1 MPLRSCPHGVSTL
14 RPTITYSNVVS
25 TKEKA
30 LGSDTLGVSIERPV
44 VLPRRLPG
52 GSLATKFSIFTV
64 LLVFWVVVTLL
75 AYDLRQENFNLG
87 KGLLLLVVVTMV
99 AGAIGRFTLRLLVRP
114 LNNLRDG
121 IYAVQEGK
129 LEPIPITRTEDELEF
144 LTLSFNDMI
153 SAIKQSRADLEQ
165 QTSQLEIRVEQ
176 RTEALREAMD
186 RALAG
191 SQAKSEFLANVSHEL
206 RTPMNGIIGMLD
218 IALDSPLNAEQ
229 RDELETA
236 QRCAHSLLALL
247 NDILDFSKIEA
258 GKMTLER
265 IPFDLKFLVEDTI
278 KGQHLRIRQ
287 KGLALH
293 VQFSPDVPA
302 QVIADPM
309 RFRQILVNLLS
320 NAIKFTEKG
329 AITVRLHATEESDGR
344 YRLHLSVEDTG
355 IGISPEKRAE
365 IFEKFT
371 QADGSISRRYGGTG
385 LGLAITRRL
394 VDLFEGQ
401 ISVESE
407 LGFGS
412 RFHVTILCDR
422 VDPNRVF
429 TPAEE
434 KAAGDWVTGPRH
446 GRRRILVVEDNL
458 VNQKVVTT
466 ILGKRG
472 YELELAANGL
482 LALQKLEESHY
493 DLVLMDVQMPVLDG
507 LEATRRIRRRPEW
520 AKLPIVA
527 MTAHAMTGDRER
539 CLDAGMT
546 AYASKPIQ
554 PALLVQTIERLLQ
567 SESAQPSEQEPI
579 DRELAARLTDNDP
592 NLLEGMVLLFVQ
604 LAPERLDRISAALRE
619 HDSRTAREE
628 LARLRGAAER
638 IAAKGVVECAQQL
651 DAVAASGDPNQT
663 QAGLIALERELQRL
677 NRHVVPETSCVH

>member
-1 MPLRSCPHGVSTL
+1 MVP
-14 RPTITYSNVVS
+14 
-25 TKEKA
+25 
-30 LGSDTLGVSIERPV
+30 DTLGVSLERPV
-44 VLPRRLPG
+44 VLPRRSPG

-114 LNNLRDG
+114 LANLRDG
-121 IYAVQEGK
+121 IFAVQEGK
-129 LEPIPITRTEDELEF
+129 LEPIAITRTEDELEF

-153 SAIKQSRADLEQ
+153 GAIKQSRADLEQ
-165 QTSQLEIRVEQ
+165 QAAQLEVRVEQ

-218 IALDSPLNAEQ
+218 IALDSPLNPEQ

-258 GKMTLER
+258 GKMHLEH
-265 IPFDLKFLVEDTI
+265 IPFDLKFLIEDSI
-278 KGQHLRIRQ
+278 KGHQLRARQ
-287 KGLALH
+287 KGLHLEVH
-293 VQFSPDVPA
+293 FSPDVPA
-302 QVIADPM
+302 QVIADPV
-309 RFRQILVNLLS
+309 RLRQILSNLLS
-320 NAIKFTEKG
+320 NALKFTDKG
-329 AITVRLHATEESDGR
+329 SVTVRLHATNEDDR
-344 YRLHLSVEDTG
+344 RLRLHLSVEDTG
-355 IGISPEKRAE
+355 IGIAPDKRTE

-394 VDLFEGQ
+394 LDLFEGE

-412 RFHVTILCDR
+412 KFHVSILCER
-422 VDPNRVF
+422 MDPSRAL

-434 KAAGDWVTGPRH
+434 QAAGDWATSPQH
-446 GRRRILVVEDNL
+446 GRRRLLVVEDNV
-458 VNQKVVTT
+458 VNQKVVTA

-472 YELELAANGL
+472 YELDLATNGKIAL
-482 LALQKLEESHY
+482 DKLAQQHY

-507 LEATRRIRRRPEW
+507 LQATRRIREHPEW
-520 AKLPIVA
+520 ARLPIVA
-527 MTAHAMTGDRER
+527 MTAHAMSGDREK
-539 CLDAGMT
+539 CLEAGMT
-546 AYASKPIQ
+546 AYISKPVQ

-567 SESAQPSEQEPI
+567 PASAAAHAGEPI

-604 LAPERLDRISAALRE
+604 LMPERLDKISTAL
-619 HDSRTAREE
+619 HDGNLRTAREE
-628 LARLRGAAER
+628 LHRLRGAAER
-638 IAAKGVVECAQQL
+638 IAATGVVETTRQVEATLDDQQ
-651 DAVAASGDPNQT
+651 QT
-663 QAGLIALERELQRL
+663 QNGLAALHRELNRL
-677 NRHVVPETSCVH
+677 SRHVAPDHAEIS